1 MRPGIRCGTGQRH
14 PPDGV
19 TDYRFGNP
27 DFGFR
32 QLRSNRVV
40 RWEYSPGSMIY
51 VVWSQ
56 QRTGTDASGEFAV
69 GEATR
74 ALFKVVPTNVFMIKM
89 SRRFSW

>member
-1 MRPGIRCGTGQRH
+1 
-14 PPDGV
+14 
-19 TDYRFGNP
+19 
-27 DFGFR
+27 
-32 QLRSNRVV
+32 
-40 RWEYSPGSMIY
+40 MIY